1 MSRDFV
7 VTGAS
12 GFCGAEIL
20 KVAQRRGFT
29 VASLGRSEPRVSEV
43 DHVYIDFFEPQ
54 SSELLNA
61 LKRADVGEGTVV
73 VHAAAT
79 VGDSGSQKLF
89 AGVNIDGTRAL
100 LTACKELGA
109 KVVHI
114 SSASVYRTALDGPV
128 VESAPTG
135 PHRDYYSATKSVADG
150 LALEAGAVVLRPRAV
165 YGVGDPHL
173 LPRLLHVAARGWL
186 PLPGLSTSMSVTSVE
201 LLADAA
207 LQAASWDP
215 GCYNVADLD
224 SVDRDEAI
232 RMLLRKSGLKTRIV
246 HPPQAAS
253 VAVARRLE
261 QVLHVMGLRSPISGY
276 AVAQVAY
283 PILLDTSK
291 AHDAGLR
298 PMQGTWQAYV
308 DSLPH
313 N

>member
-1 MSRDFV
+1 MSTNFV

-29 VASLGRSEPRVSEV
+29 LASLGRSEPRVSGV
-43 DHVYIDFFEPQ
+43 DHVYLDFFAPQ
-54 SSELLNA
+54 NSEVLNA
-61 LKRADVGEGTVV
+61 LKRAGVGEGTVV
-73 VHAAAT
+73 VHAAAA
-79 VGDSGSQKLF
+79 VGDSGNQKLF
-89 AGVNIDGTRAL
+89 VGVNIDGTRAL

-114 SSASVYRTALDGPV
+114 SSASVYRSGLDGPV

-150 LALEAGAVVLRPRAV
+150 LALEAGAIVLRPRAV
-165 YGVGDPHL
+165 YGAGDPHL
-173 LPRLLHVAARGWL
+173 LPRLLDVAARGLL
-186 PLPGLSTSMSVTSVE
+186 PLPGPSSSMSVTSVE

-232 RMLLRKSGLKTRIV
+232 RMLLKKSGVKTRIV

-253 VAVARRLE
+253 VALARGLE
-261 QVLHVMGLRSPISGY
+261 QTLRLLKVRSPISGY

-291 AHDAGLR
+291 AQAAGLS
-298 PMQGTWQAYV
+298 PMLGSWRAYV
-308 DSLPH
+308 DSLSPK
-313 N
+313 